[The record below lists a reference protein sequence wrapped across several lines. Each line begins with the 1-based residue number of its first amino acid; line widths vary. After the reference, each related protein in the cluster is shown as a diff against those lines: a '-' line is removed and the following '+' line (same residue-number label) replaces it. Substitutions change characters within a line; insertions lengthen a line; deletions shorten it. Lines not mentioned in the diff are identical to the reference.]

1 MENTEHAQ
9 VAGQDIGGDAAPAPA
24 PAQPELNI
32 NDLQNI
38 RAIIDTA
45 SRRGAFGANELSS
58 VGSVFDRLN
67 TFLNAVAP
75 APSAD
80 QQSE

>member
-9 VAGQDIGGDAAPAPA
+9 VAGQDIGGDAAPA

>member
-1 MENTEHAQ
+1 MENMEQAQ
-9 VAGQDIGGDAAPAPA
+9 VAGQDINGA

-45 SRRGAFGANELSS
+45 SRRGAFGGAELTA

-67 TFLNAVAP
+67 NFLNAVAP
-75 APSAD
+75 AQPQDAD
-80 QQSE
+80 QQASE